1 MSSSAAPEPSAASAA
16 RVVFVTA
23 PDLAVARRLAREL
36 VGGRIAACVNLVE
49 GLTSIYRW
57 KGAVEEERE
66 VLLVVKTSA
75 KRVPALEAHLARHH
89 PYEVPECVALEPASV
104 APAYLAWL
112 LDACAERAEG

>member
-23 PDLAVARRLAREL
+23 PD
-36 VGGRIAACVNLVE
+36 
-49 GLTSIYRW
+49 
-57 KGAVEEERE
+57 
-66 VLLVVKTSA
+66 
-75 KRVPALEAHLARHH
+75 LARHH

-112 LDACAERAEG
+112 LAACAERAEG